1 VTPTA
6 AVDFIERFDS
16 AMLEFE
22 SPKPFI
28 FTLDERV
35 RPTLV
40 GNRASKG

>member
-1 VTPTA
+1 
-6 AVDFIERFDS
+6 VDFIERFDS

-22 SPKPFI
+22 SPKHFS

-35 RPTLV
+35 RATLG